1 MLGYGEYHSRYASG
15 REGEASIVA
24 LASHKRY
31 ISLYVQCT
39 ADGRYLAESYADDLP
54 RASIGKSCIRFKRL
68 GDVDLTTVRA
78 LLADAGRHPPEGAT
92 AAPSG

>member
-1 MLGYGEYHSRYASG
+1 MLGYGEYHYRYASG

-68 GDVDLTTVRA
+68 ADVDVDVVRD
-78 LLADAGRHPPEGAT
+78 LLAEARELPAAGET
-92 AAPSG
+92 